1 MAKIDSIKVNIN
13 KEEIKNKTKKT
24 NKQPVKKETVNKQ
37 TKKQEKKSMSGAM
50 GIAVVIT
57 VIIICGA
64 LFSWQ
69 KNISEKNVNQIREEA
84 RGMETFIQKK
94 LSDFENKLK
103 GIESENV
110 ELKTANEE
118 LENKAKLLTD
128 AKKEFS
134 SSELGLNFHYPALF
148 GEISLT
154 ISDGRTGKIFRG
166 SFSNNDKLSFGG
178 VSQDF
183 SRSATTTL
191 INILDTY
198 GFKKGF
204 VKYYFKYVSEQAI
217 TDYEIEPLD
226 VIKSKSSVA
235 LVDKNSFVFDQ
246 ENESQIISLG
256 ENHLAGLVN
265 LEGDTFGGVAF
276 LNQDVENFSLIE
288 FGAMME
294 MVEVK

>member
-1 MAKIDSIKVNIN
+1 MAKIDSIKVNVN
-13 KEEIKNKTKKT
+13 KEEVKNKTKKT
-24 NKQPVKKETVNKQ
+24 SKQPVKKETANK
-37 TKKQEKKSMSGAM
+37 KIRKQEKKSMSGAM
-50 GIAVVIT
+50 GIAVVIV

-64 LFSWQ
+64 LFTWQ
-69 KNISEKNVNQIREEA
+69 KNISEKNVNQIREEV
-84 RGMETFIQKK
+84 RSTETFIQKK
-94 LSDFENKLK
+94 LSDLENKLK

-110 ELKTANEE
+110 GLKTANEE
-118 LENKAKLLTD
+118 LENKAKLLAD
-128 AKKEFS
+128 AKKEFN
-134 SSELGLNFHYPALF
+134 SSELGLSFNYPALF

-154 ISDGRTGKIFRG
+154 ISDGKTGKIFRG
-166 SFSNNDKLSFGG
+166 VFANNSKLSFGG
-178 VSQDF
+178 VSQNF

-226 VIKSKSSVA
+226 VIKSKSSVV

-294 MVEVK
+294 MVEIK